1 MWRRC
6 VCANPVSLDKRYPE
20 RQGSLVA
27 RASSL
32 GVPMA
37 KTVIEGGYVVPMTGR
52 DVVVPDGV
60 VAFQDDRLVYAGPPA
75 GFEADGFAA
84 DRVVDARGKAVLPG
98 FVNTHIHLIG
108 AYLKGITEDVPG
120 SAAAGL
126 FNRALPILAECRDP
140 DDVYFGALAHAT
152 EMVMTG
158 TTTLV
163 NTWHRETNIAP
174 AVRDLGIRASLSE
187 FLVEIGFGGLDAQ
200 TLDRPWRTDRLNR
213 SLDAAEALVE
223 TWHGKESGRITVRIS
238 PGGPGYMS
246 MEGMARSRELAD
258 RLGLGIN
265 VHIAELPGETEFTQK
280 LYGKRPVEIGMETG
294 VLGPDA
300 IAIHCVFLNDA
311 DVAMLAESGATLSH
325 TSYHVAKRGY
335 FPPMDAVYPAG
346 INVALGSDWCSNDL
360 WHYMRAA
367 ILVPRAQSGDV
378 GLLAGYDAL
387 EMATMGGARGLGMAD
402 EIGSLE
408 AGKKAD
414 VILVDVSRP
423 WLTPIRMENFC
434 STLVYNA
441 NGSDVT
447 DVFVD
452 GQPIVRDRTV
462 VTIDWPEIAGQ
473 LQRRAERIWARAE
486 KNF

>member
-1 MWRRC
+1 
-6 VCANPVSLDKRYPE
+6 
-20 RQGSLVA
+20 
-27 RASSL
+27 
-32 GVPMA
+32 
-37 KTVIEGGYVVPMTGR
+37 
-52 DVVVPDGV
+52 
-60 VAFQDDRLVYAGPPA
+60 
-75 GFEADGFAA
+75 
-84 DRVVDARGKAVLPG
+84 
-98 FVNTHIHLIG
+98 
-108 AYLKGITEDVPG
+108 
-120 SAAAGL
+120 
-126 FNRALPILAECRDP
+126 
-140 DDVYFGALAHAT
+140 
-152 EMVMTG
+152 MVMTG

-163 NTWHRETNIAP
+163 NTWHKETNIAP

-311 DVAMLAESGATLSH
+311 DVAMLAESGAPLSH

-335 FPPMDAVYPAG
+335 FPPLDAVYPAG
-346 INVALGSDWCSNDL
+346 ITVALGSDWCSNDL

-378 GLLAGYDAL
+378 GLLSGYEAL

>member
-1 MWRRC
+1 MT
-6 VCANPVSLDKRYPE
+6 
-20 RQGSLVA
+20 
-27 RASSL
+27 
-32 GVPMA
+32 
-37 KTVIEGGYVVPMTGR
+37 KTLIEGGYIVPMAGP
-52 DVVVPDGV
+52 DPVIADGV
-60 VAFQDDRLVYAGPPA
+60 VAFADDRLVYVGPA
-75 GFEADGFAA
+75 AVFDAAAFAA
-84 DRVVDARGKAVLPG
+84 DRTVDARGKAVLPG

-108 AYLKGITEDVPG
+108 AYLKGITEDVSG
-120 SAAAGL
+120 AAAAGL

-140 DDVYFGALAHAT
+140 DDVYFGSLAHAT

-163 NTWHRETNIAP
+163 NTWHKEANIAP

-187 FLVEIGFGGLDAQ
+187 FLVEIGFGGLDAK
-200 TLDRPWRTDRLNR
+200 TMDRPWRPERLNR
-213 SLDAAEALVE
+213 SLDAAVELYE
-223 TWHGKESGRITVRIS
+223 TWHGKEDGRITVRVS

-258 RLGLGIN
+258 RLGVGIN
-265 VHIAELPGETEFTQK
+265 VHIAELPGETEFTET
-280 LYGKRPVEIGMETG
+280 LYGKRPMEIGRETG

-300 IAIHCVFLNDA
+300 IAIHCVFMNEG

-335 FPPMDAVYPAG
+335 FPPMERVYPAG
-346 INVALGSDWCSNDL
+346 INVSLGTDWCSNDL

-367 ILVPRAQSGDV
+367 ILVPRAQGGDV
-378 GLLAGYDAL
+378 GLLSGYDAL
-387 EMATMGGARGLGMAD
+387 EMATLGGARGLGMAH

-423 WLTPIRMENFC
+423 WLLPIRLENFC
-434 STLVYNA
+434 SNLVYNA

-452 GQPIVRDRTV
+452 GRDVVRDGEV
-462 VTIDWPEIAGQ
+462 VTIDRAEMSEQ
-473 LQRRAERIWARAE
+473 VQRRAERIWARAE

>member
-1 MWRRC
+1 MTR
-6 VCANPVSLDKRYPE
+6 
-20 RQGSLVA
+20 
-27 RASSL
+27 
-32 GVPMA
+32 
-37 KTVIEGGYVVPMTGR
+37 TVIEGGTIVPMTGR
-52 DVVVPDGV
+52 DTVIADGI
-60 VAFQDDRLVYAGPPA
+60 VAFEDDRLVYVGPAA
-75 GFEADGFAA
+75 GFERKAA
-84 DRVVDARGKAVLPG
+84 DRIIDARGRAVLPG
-98 FVNTHIHLIG
+98 LVNTHIHLIG
-108 AYLKGITEDVPG
+108 AYLKGITEDVAG
-120 SAAAGL
+120 NAAAGL

-140 DDVYFGALAHAT
+140 DDVYFGALANAT

-163 NTWHRETNIAP
+163 NTWHKEVNIAP
-174 AVRDLGIRASLSE
+174 AVRDLGVRASLSE
-187 FLVEIGFGGLDAQ
+187 FLVEIGFGGLDAD
-200 TLDRPWRTDRLNR
+200 TLERPWRPERLQR
-213 SLDAAEALVE
+213 SMDAAEALAE
-223 TWHGKESGRITVRIS
+223 TWHGQESGRITVRIS

-246 MEGMARSRELAD
+246 MDGMARSRELAD

-265 VHIAELPGETEFTQK
+265 VHIAELPGETEFAEK

-300 IAIHCVFLNDA
+300 IAIHCVFLNDS
-311 DVAMLAESGATLSH
+311 DIAMLAESGATLSH

-335 FPPMDAVYPAG
+335 FPPMEKVYPAG

-378 GLLAGYDAL
+378 GMLSGYDAL
-387 EMATMGGARGLGMAD
+387 EMATLGGARGLGMEG

-423 WLTPIRMENFC
+423 WTMPIRLENFC
-434 STLVYNA
+434 SNLVYNA
-441 NGSDVT
+441 GGSDVT

-452 GQPIVRDRTV
+452 GQDIVRDREV
-462 VTIDWPEIAGQ
+462 VTIDRAEVFDQ
-473 LQRRAERIWARAE
+473 VQRRAERIWARAE